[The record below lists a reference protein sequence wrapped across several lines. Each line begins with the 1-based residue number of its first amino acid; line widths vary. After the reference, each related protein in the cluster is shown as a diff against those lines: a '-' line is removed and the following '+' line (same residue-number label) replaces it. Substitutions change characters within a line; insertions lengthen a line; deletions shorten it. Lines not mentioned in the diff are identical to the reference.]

1 MISLFFSPFL
11 PFSPLLPKLV
21 NQPLTCVPQSPSSR
35 GCRSFDRSAVPS
47 CTAVASAPTSRE
59 RIACWLNFC
68 EQTKNHHFL
77 WKSIRAFLSFPV
89 SLRILFAGGGQL
101 LPMRCFVGTFA
112 AALGFVAAVGAFHTP
127 YRPEQ
132 SRHYDVTKTNSFH
145 PITEKVFV
153 HLPPPQ
159 GNCVCLSRA
168 YLSRRNYLADYP
180 FYCWCD

>member
-11 PFSPLLPKLV
+11 PFSPLTKASKPALDLRATIPLLPRLPV
-21 NQPLTCVPQSPSSR
+21 LRQVYRPELHSR
-35 GCRSFDRSAVPS
+35 RVGAD
-47 CTAVASAPTSRE
+47 
-59 RIACWLNFC
+59 IARAHRLWLNFC
-68 EQTKNHHFL
+68 EQNKNHHFQ

-153 HLPPPQ
+153 HLPP
-159 GNCVCLSRA
+159 LSARA
-168 YLSRRNYLADYP
+168 YLGRCNYLAGYP
-180 FYCWCD
+180 FYCWCN